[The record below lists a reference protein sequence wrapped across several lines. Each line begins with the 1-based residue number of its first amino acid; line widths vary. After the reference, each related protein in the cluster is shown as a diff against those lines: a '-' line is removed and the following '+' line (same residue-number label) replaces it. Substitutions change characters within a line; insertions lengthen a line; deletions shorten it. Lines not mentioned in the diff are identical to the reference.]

1 MQALMNGI
9 QWVSFILKPSLI
21 DLISCRCRYSKERVE
36 ITSMVS
42 GKSGPH
48 EHSANNDKTRSY
60 LAYNLRPDS
69 VMRHFHILL
78 ALGVTLL
85 FTGCYNRAAT
95 TKIDPNELMVF
106 PAPPEEPRIQ
116 FITAYSSSSD
126 IKPFRKIDQFLLGS
140 SLFEL
145 EVGIEKPYGIALK
158 NGKIYICDTMLP
170 GLVIIDLENRT
181 LRPFQPFG
189 RGALRKPVN
198 LTVDDQGYIYV
209 ADTDRQQVV
218 VYTPDL
224 KYVDAISSGSLKPLD
239 VAIMGDTL
247 FIADYQDRNIEVWS
261 LKRRRMIGLFP
272 PKNEEAP
279 DSEKVFVPYAL
290 AVDRANHLYVTDFGQ
305 FRVQKYDRDGRYL
318 ETFGGLGRALG
329 QFARPKGISVDHE
342 ENLYVVDAAFENV
355 QMFDKDG
362 NLLMFFG
369 GPYQQPGNMYLPAQV
384 IVDYDHLQYFQ
395 DYILP
400 EYKLVYLILVTN
412 QYGPDKIGIYGRIEP
427 IEAKETE

>member
-1 MQALMNGI
+1 
-9 QWVSFILKPSLI
+9 
-21 DLISCRCRYSKERVE
+21 
-36 ITSMVS
+36 
-42 GKSGPH
+42 
-48 EHSANNDKTRSY
+48 
-60 LAYNLRPDS
+60 
-69 VMRHFHILL
+69 MRHFYVLL
-78 ALGVTLL
+78 ALGFTLL
-85 FTGCYNRAAT
+85 STGCYNRVAT

-158 NGKIYICDTMLP
+158 DGKIYICDTMLP

-198 LTVDDQGYIYV
+198 LTIDNQGYIYV

-290 AVDRANHLYVTDFGQ
+290 AVDRANHVYVTDFGQ
-305 FRVQKYDRDGRYL
+305 FRIQKYDRDGRYL

-342 ENLYVVDAAFENV
+342 ENLFVVDAAFENV
-355 QMFDKDG
+355 QIFDKNG

-427 IEAKETE
+427 TEAKEPE

>member
-1 MQALMNGI
+1 MEALGKGLTWI
-9 QWVSFILKPSLI
+9 KPALTTPLI
-21 DLISCRCRYSKERVE
+21 NLISCRCWYPKRRIILPSFTRGEGDTGRD
-36 ITSMVS
+36 
-42 GKSGPH
+42 
-48 EHSANNDKTRSY
+48 SANNVKTRSY
-60 LAYNLRPDS
+60 LAYNLRLDNA
-69 VMRHFHILL
+69 MRHFYILL
-78 ALGVTLL
+78 ALGVPLL
-85 FTGCYNRAAT
+85 LSGCYNRVNT
-95 TKIDPNELMVF
+95 NTVDPNELMVF

-116 FITAYSSSSD
+116 FITAYTSSSD
-126 IKPFRKIDQFLLGS
+126 IRPFRKIDQFLLGN

-145 EVGIEKPYGIALK
+145 EVSIEKPYGIALRD
-158 NGKIYICDTMLP
+158 GKIYICDTMLP
-170 GLVIIDLENRT
+170 GLVVIDLKNRT

-198 LTVDDQGYIYV
+198 LTLDDEGNIYV

-239 VAIMGDTL
+239 VAILGDTL
-247 FIADYQDRNIEVWS
+247 FVADYQDRNIEMWS

-272 PKNEEAP
+272 PLNEEAP

-290 AVDRANHLYVTDFGQ
+290 AVDRDANVYVTDFGQ
-305 FRVQKYDRDGRYL
+305 FRIQKYDRKGRYI

-342 ENLYVVDAAFENV
+342 GNLFVVDAAFENV
-355 QMFDKDG
+355 QMFDKEG

-395 DYILP
+395 DYVLP
-400 EYKLVYLILVTN
+400 DYQLAYLILVTN

-427 IEAKETE
+427 MEAKEPE